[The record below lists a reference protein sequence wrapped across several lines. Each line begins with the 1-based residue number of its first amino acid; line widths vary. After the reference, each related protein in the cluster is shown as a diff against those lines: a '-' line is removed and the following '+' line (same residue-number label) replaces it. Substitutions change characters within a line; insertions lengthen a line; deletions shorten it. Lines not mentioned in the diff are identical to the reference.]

1 MLESGMLYI
10 ILYLCFSNLKYLLN
24 PTLTLYWFI
33 RNSNFLVSKTPLAF
47 LIVVNQCLVQFSK
60 FHLSHKSCLAINH
73 KKRQVQVF
81 VDEKATAYTPAHT
94 FLMYSFTFGL
104 IWVLILENIHYASE
118 NKCHWWIFFFSV
130 TVTTIMWY

>member
-1 MLESGMLYI
+1 MPN
-10 ILYLCFSNLKYLLN
+10 F
-24 PTLTLYWFI
+24 FI
-33 RNSNFLVSKTPLAF
+33 YFGFHFREHEQQTTLAF
-47 LIVVNQCLVQFSK
+47 LIVVNQCLVHFSK

-94 FLMYSFTFGL
+94 FLMYSFSFGL

-118 NKCHWWIFFFSV
+118 NKCPW
-130 TVTTIMWY
+130 